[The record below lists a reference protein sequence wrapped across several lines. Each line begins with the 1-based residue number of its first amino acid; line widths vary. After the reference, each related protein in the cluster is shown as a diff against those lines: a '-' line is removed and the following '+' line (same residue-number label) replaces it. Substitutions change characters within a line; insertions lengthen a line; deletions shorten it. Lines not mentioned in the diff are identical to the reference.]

1 MLQAMLK
8 PFILKRI
15 ILKRHWKPGKTK
27 TEDETEPGDL
37 LSCVSTNAFGGRA
50 AINSHYS
57 NIMFFWCANGSSGSV
72 FCFVPMKKEKGVS

>member
-1 MLQAMLK
+1 MLQTMLK

-50 AINSHYS
+50 AINNHYS
-57 NIMFFWCANGSSGSV
+57 NIMFFGVRTDPLGP
-72 FCFVPMKKEKGVS
+72 FFVLFR